1 MKQSALYLLLLVGT
15 GLAILVST
23 LGESSSYVDFAEAAA
38 NPDQSYHV
46 VGQLDRDFPLV
57 YNPTQDANLL
67 QFKLRDQKGLSM
79 PVVYYGA
86 KPQDFERSEQ
96 VVIIGK
102 IVPGNSKSGEKG
114 GLNAENTNAANTNA
128 SNTHTKTV
136 FVADQILTKCPSK
149 YTEDQVLT
157 TSPKP

>member
-1 MKQSALYLLLLVGT
+1 MKRSALYLLLLVGT
-15 GLAILVST
+15 GLAILIST

-38 NPDQSYHV
+38 NPDRTYHV
-46 VGQLDRDFPLV
+46 VGQLDREFPLV
-57 YNPTQDANLL
+57 YNPIQDANLL
-67 QFKLRDQKGLSM
+67 KFKLKDQKGLSM

-102 IVPGNSKSGEKG
+102 V
-114 GLNAENTNAANTNA
+114 AQNT
-128 SNTHTKTV
+128 

-149 YTEDQVLT
+149 YTEDQV
-157 TSPKP
+157 PVNPANEGNPR

>member
-1 MKQSALYLLLLVGT
+1 MKRSALYLLLLVGT
-15 GLAILVST
+15 GLAILIST

-38 NPDQSYHV
+38 NPDRTYHV
-46 VGQLDRDFPLV
+46 VGQLDREFPLV
-57 YNPTQDANLL
+57 YNPIQDANLL
-67 QFKLRDQKGLSM
+67 KFKLKDQKGLSM

-102 IVPGNSKSGEKG
+102 V
-114 GLNAENTNAANTNA
+114 AQNT
-128 SNTHTKTV
+128 

-149 YTEDQVLT
+149 YTEDQLPVN
-157 TSPKP
+157 PANEGNPR

>member
-1 MKQSALYLLLLVGT
+1 MKRSALYLLLLVGT

-38 NPDQSYHV
+38 NPDRSYHV
-46 VGQLDRDFPLV
+46 VGQLDRGFPLV

-67 QFKLRDQKGLSM
+67 RFRLRDQQGLSM
-79 PVVYYGA
+79 SVVYYGA

-96 VVIIGK
+96 VVIVGK
-102 IVPGNSKSGEKG
+102 VVPGPSKQ
-114 GLNAENTNAANTNA
+114 ENK
-128 SNTHTKTV
+128 SV

-149 YTEDQVLT
+149 YTEDQVST
-157 TSPKP
+157 ASTNP